1 MFPHDR
7 MRRLRSPSIRK
18 MVRETLLA
26 PNDLIYPMFVDET
39 IDSYK
44 PVPSMPGVNRVPL
57 SEAANEAKS
66 VADLDIP
73 AVILFGIPHEKDETG
88 TCAYGDDDVV
98 QNAVRSIKDELG
110 DDMVVITDVC
120 LCEYT
125 SHGHCGIIDRSTKE
139 ILNDP
144 TLEILG
150 EVAISH
156 ANAGADIVAP
166 SGMMDGMIGKIR
178 SDLDT
183 NNHSNTVIMSYAAK
197 YASSFY
203 GPFRDAAD
211 SGYTFGDRSSYQM
224 DPANSNEAL
233 REVELDIQEGADII
247 MVKPALPY
255 LDILYRIKSAFEI
268 PTAAYNVSGEFSM
281 IKAAAEKGW
290 LDEKAVMY
298 ESLLSIKRSGADM
311 ILTYFAKD
319 MAELLK

>member
-166 SGMMDGMIGKIR
+166 SGMMDGIIGKIR
-178 SDLDT
+178 SDLDM
-183 NNHSNTVIMSYAAK
+183 NN
-197 YASSFY
+197 
-203 GPFRDAAD
+203 
-211 SGYTFGDRSSYQM
+211 
-224 DPANSNEAL
+224 
-233 REVELDIQEGADII
+233 
-247 MVKPALPY
+247 
-255 LDILYRIKSAFEI
+255 
-268 PTAAYNVSGEFSM
+268 
-281 IKAAAEKGW
+281 
-290 LDEKAVMY
+290 
-298 ESLLSIKRSGADM
+298 
-311 ILTYFAKD
+311 
-319 MAELLK
+319 